1 MSSRPPKPYPV
12 SSKPM
17 AILSAPYSFIAK
29 STRNSAMK
37 WSAPDVRNMKLGSR
51 SYSMFLVA
59 AAIDS
64 IIGTPPSWITGL
76 SALAELESN
85 LPMRA

>member
-1 MSSRPPKPYPV
+1 
-12 SSKPM
+12 
-17 AILSAPYSFIAK
+17 
-29 STRNSAMK
+29 MK
-37 WSAPDVRNMKLGSR
+37 WSAPEVRNMKFGSR

-64 IIGTPPSWITGL
+64 IIGTPPSWITGF